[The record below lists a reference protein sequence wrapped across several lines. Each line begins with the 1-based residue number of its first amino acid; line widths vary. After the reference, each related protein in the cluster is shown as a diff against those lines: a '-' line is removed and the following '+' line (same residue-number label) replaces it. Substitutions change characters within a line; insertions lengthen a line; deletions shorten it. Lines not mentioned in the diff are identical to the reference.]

1 MSEIFSVDVE
11 GGDQVGKGDAVKNL
25 AERIAYEGYDVSVI
39 SFPCYATPIGNAV
52 REVLKE
58 NIFSELGLDEHEAV
72 SAKMA
77 LFALNRLEVLN
88 YVLQKNTDTVYVCD
102 RGPFSNALTIAYAL
116 VSDPVLHGMQNA
128 LVEEALELDSF
139 FRYSMRTD
147 NCVIKLS
154 SGSSIWSK
162 EREDGDLHE
171 RKDVQELSEDI
182 YGSIWKAGNI
192 DFANVL
198 TKKDGK
204 WRPRS
209 EIQCDCFNFVQ
220 PKLKPNP
227 KSDSMVPNYLEVGKV
242 MSTLYQGG
250 RSSSGALKYFSS
262 SIMENNKVAMYESAC
277 VIARDVVNSVKDIRW
292 YNMGIRSAAREILAM
307 HDGILL
313 LLERLY
319 GERFVLKLLKSVQND

>member
-25 AERIAYEGYDVSVI
+25 AEKIAYEGYDVSVI

-52 REVLKE
+52 REVLKQ
-58 NIFSELGLDEHEAV
+58 NLFSELGLDEYESV

-116 VSDPVLHGMQNA
+116 VSDPVLHDMQDT

-139 FRYSMRTD
+139 FRCSMHTD
-147 NCVIKLS
+147 SCVIKLS
-154 SGSSIWSK
+154 SGSGIWSK

-182 YGSIWKAGNI
+182 YESIWKIANV
-192 DFANVL
+192 DFTNVL
-198 TKKDGK
+198 TKKHGE

-220 PKLKPNP
+220 PKLKSGSKGNS
-227 KSDSMVPNYLEVGKV
+227 KIPNYLEVGEV

-250 RSSSGALKYFSS
+250 RAGSGALKGFSS
-262 SIMENNKVAMYESAC
+262 SIMENNKVAMYESAS
-277 VIARDVVNSVKDIRW
+277 VIAHDVVGSVKDIRW
-292 YNMGIRSAAREILAM
+292 YNMDIRSAAREILAM